1 MVATFAWP
9 AAKAD
14 HNNKMPVRD
23 SPRRPHGAPMPLHAV
38 ETSPSELAAFVSDHF
53 PERSIRPDGL
63 IAQSWYRSVTQHNLN
78 PRGRCIKNILSAEE
92 IRLHQAQHEEYLKV
106 ASQGVTGLAKRV
118 VQAGFAVLLSDEHGI
133 TLDARLPTKRDPYTE
148 SGLIVGARW
157 DESVAGTN
165 GIGTT
170 LAAAQAMTI
179 HREEHFLTSNFRLSC
194 SVSPIFDAQGQLR
207 GCLNAT
213 CLNSDGPKEAQYLTL
228 QLVIMYARLIENA
241 HFRQSYRDGL
251 TLAIKPRDD
260 ITDLVN
266 EQLLALDDQGRV
278 IGANRAAFVAHD
290 HTGHSL
296 LGRRIDSLLPVGVDE
311 LLSLTSGGARGVLLR
326 TLDEQALVDVGL
338 RIPAGRLPPAPP
350 AASRKHLS
358 VGNHP
363 DLNQLGGSDAQL
375 QQGVRRI
382 RKVIDKGIP
391 ILITGETGTGKEAFA
406 RAIHQASS
414 RRAGPFV
421 ALNCAAIPETLI
433 ESELF
438 GYRSGSFTGANKKG
452 MKGKL
457 ELANGGTLFLDE
469 IGDMPAH
476 LQTRL
481 LRVLAERE
489 ISPLGAEAPVE
500 LDVQVVSATHQDL
513 GQMIHAKQF
522 REDLFYRL
530 SGMTLALPALRQRS
544 DRSELIDALLAAQPG
559 TSNLH
564 LDAQARQRLHAYSW
578 PGNIRQLLNALRDA
592 GALAEDGRIDI
603 DCLPAELHNLDLTD
617 LSPTADSVASLADH
631 LGDAEAR
638 HLYAALR
645 QHHWNISAAADS
657 FGISRSTLY
666 RKMKKHGIVQ
676 PNELF

>member
-1 MVATFAWP
+1 MTVHT
-9 AAKAD
+9 
-14 HNNKMPVRD
+14 
-23 SPRRPHGAPMPLHAV
+23 L
-38 ETSPSELAAFVSDHF
+38 ETSPSDLAAFVSDHF
-53 PERSIRPDGL
+53 PERNIRPNEL
-63 IAQSWYRSVTQHNLN
+63 IAQSWYRSVNQHRLN
-78 PRGRCIKNILSAEE
+78 PRGHCSKHILTAEE
-92 IRLHQAQHEEYLKV
+92 IHHHQAQHQEYLAI

-118 VQAGFAVLLSDEHGI
+118 VQAGFAVLLSDENGI
-133 TLDARLPTKRDPYTE
+133 TLDARLPNQRDPYTE

-157 DESVAGTN
+157 DESIAGTN

-170 LAAAQAMTI
+170 LAAAQAMII

-194 SVSPIFDAQGQLR
+194 SVSPIFDAQGLLR

-213 CLNSDGPKEAQYLTL
+213 CLNSEGPKEAQYLTL
-228 QLVIMYARLIENA
+228 QLVIMYARMIENA
-241 HFRQSYRDGL
+241 HFRQSYRDRL
-251 TLAIKPRDD
+251 TLAIKPRDE
-260 ITDLVN
+260 ITDLAN
-266 EQLLALDDQGRV
+266 EQLLALDDEGRV
-278 IGANRAAFVAHD
+278 IGANRAAFVACEEEQ
-290 HTGHSL
+290 GRLL
-296 LGRRIDSLLPVGVDE
+296 LGSRIDSLLPANVNE
-311 LLSLTSGGARGVLLR
+311 LLSMTSGGARGVRLR
-326 TLDEQALVDVGL
+326 TLGEETLVDISL
-338 RIPAGRLPPAPP
+338 RIPARQPQTRPTAP
-350 AASRKHLS
+350 SRAQR
-358 VGNHP
+358 NEHP
-363 DLNQLGGSDAQL
+363 NLEQLGGNDIQL

-382 RKVIDKGIP
+382 RKVLDKGIP

-406 RAIHQASS
+406 RAIHQASA

-421 ALNCAAIPETLI
+421 ALNCAAIPESLI

-489 ISPLGAEAPVE
+489 ISPLGAETPVP
-500 LDVQVVSATHQDL
+500 LDVQVVSATHQNL
-513 GQMIHAKQF
+513 AGMIRDKLF

-530 SGMTLALPALRQRS
+530 SGMTLALPPLRERS
-544 DRSELIDALLAAQPG
+544 DRAELIQQLLAAQEG
-559 TSNLH
+559 AKGIH
-564 LDAQARQRLHAYSW
+564 LDNHARQRLHAYSW
-578 PGNIRQLLNALRDA
+578 PGNIRQLLNCLRYA
-592 GALAEDGRIDI
+592 VALAEDGRIDI
-603 DCLPAELHNLDLTD
+603 DCLPAELQSMSQPAL
-617 LSPTADSVASLADH
+617 VAEENVSGSLAEQ

-638 HLYAALR
+638 HLYATLR
-645 QHHWNISAAADS
+645 EHRWNISGAAEA